1 MSCFKPKNRG
11 MPYFYF
17 SKELHI
23 YPPLFFSSNRNRVH
37 VHRVKVKS
45 ITRPIKNIDLVLA

>member
-1 MSCFKPKNRG
+1 MSHFKPKYRG

-23 YPPLFFSSNRNRVH
+23 CPPLFFS
-37 VHRVKVKS
+37 
-45 ITRPIKNIDLVLA
+45 